1 MIALNEGGKIPGYMY
16 WYKHNITNYG
26 RVQLEAYFKR
36 ANHLPRLREN
46 VKDMEFV
53 ITLTW
58 ASILNKGFIVIP
70 YPRKDGT
77 FLSDLPYND
86 QTLSHCKRSI
96 TTLRMRS
103 FNKLSNPHD
112 KSVWQ

>member
-1 MIALNEGGKIPGYMY
+1 MREKKIPGYMY

-46 VKDMEFV
+46 IKDMEFV

-58 ASILNKGFIVIP
+58 ALILKKGSIVIP

-86 QTLSHCKRSI
+86 QTLSHCKPSI
-96 TTLRMRS
+96 TA
-103 FNKLSNPHD
+103 
-112 KSVWQ
+112 